1 MLLNLKI
8 KNFVII
14 DDLTIDFQEGMTVL
28 TGETGAGKSI
38 IIDALGLIAGGR
50 GSNKYI
56 RHGEESLHLE
66 GEFFIAQNE
75 KQIKKILTENKI
87 DYQDQKLLVQRHIYS
102 SGRNIC
108 RINGHIVTVAIL
120 KSVGSELVDI
130 QGQNEH
136 QQLMRP
142 ESHLDLL
149 DSFSGQEFNELKKDY
164 QEEYDNYRLINKE
177 YNDWQI
183 NEQEAA
189 QRLDIL
195 SFQIKEIQ
203 NADLKENEEKELEEE
218 RLALLNYQKIV
229 EALSGSYDLLHR
241 GEVSTLDKIGEAM
254 QALERIEDISSSYK
268 ELSEKLSSSY
278 YQLEESA
285 SRIFDFMSE
294 LEYNEERQNEIEA
307 RLNLIQQLKRKY
319 GADIPEILNFLKDS
333 VEERE
338 KLEERESTLGTLKI
352 KLEET
357 GRQVLRKGKDL
368 SALRRKIAGELEKNV
383 NHEFQE
389 LYMEEAD
396 FKVKFSKQIKDF
408 TIHDA
413 KERGLDTAYFYI
425 STNPGQPLN
434 PLEEVASGGELS
446 RIMLALKTIFSE
458 EQNVSS
464 IIFDEVDTGVSGRVA
479 QAIAD
484 KIYSISRSGQVL
496 CITHLPQVAA
506 VSDHHLYISKI
517 VQDNKTRTQVTT
529 LNEEE
534 KVAEVAQML
543 AGEDI
548 TPSIIDTA
556 RELRHIK

>member
-14 DDLTIDFQEGMTVL
+14 DELTIDFQEGMTVL

-66 GEFFIAQNE
+66 GEFFITQNE
-75 KQIKKILTENKI
+75 DRIKKKLAENSI
-87 DYQDQKLLVQRHIYS
+87 DYQDKKLLIQRHIYA
-102 SGRNIC
+102 SGRNVC
-108 RINGHIVTVAIL
+108 RINGHLVTVALL
-120 KSVGSELVDI
+120 KEIGSELVDI

-136 QQLMRP
+136 QQLMQP

-149 DSFSGQEFNELKKDY
+149 DSFSDSQFESLKKVYQADY
-164 QEEYDNYRLINKE
+164 ERYRQIKKE

-195 SFQIKEIQ
+195 NFQIKEIEDA
-203 NADLKENEEKELEEE
+203 NLKQNEEEELEEE
-218 RLALLNYQKIV
+218 RLELLNYQKIV
-229 EALSGSYDLLHR
+229 EALSGSYEMLQG
-241 GEVSTLDKIGEAM
+241 GEISSLDKIADAM
-254 QALERIEDISSSYK
+254 HSIEKIEDINSSYR

-278 YQLEESA
+278 YQLEETA
-285 SRIFDFMSE
+285 SQVFDLMSE
-294 LEYNEERQNEIEA
+294 LEYDEERQNEIEA
-307 RLNLIQQLKRKY
+307 RLDLIQRLKRKY
-319 GADIPEILNFLKDS
+319 GTDIPEILEFLEDS
-333 VEERE
+333 LAERE
-338 KLEERESTLGTLKI
+338 KLEERESTLGTLKGE
-352 KLEET
+352 LEKASRRVIE
-357 GRQVLRKGKDL
+357 KGKQL
-368 SALRRKIAGELEKNV
+368 SALRRESAKELEKNV
-383 NHEFQE
+383 KQEFQE

-396 FKVKFSKQIKDF
+396 FKVKFTKEIEAF
-408 TIHDA
+408 TIQDA
-413 KERGLDTAYFYI
+413 KATGLDTAHFYI

-446 RIMLALKTIFSE
+446 RIMLAIKTIFSE

-479 QAIAD
+479 QAIAE
-484 KIYSISRSGQVL
+484 KIYSISTAGQVL

-506 VSDHHLYISKI
+506 ISDHHLYISKSI
-517 VQDNKTRTQVTT
+517 ENNKTRTQVKE

-534 KVAEVAQML
+534 KVREVAQML
-543 AGEDI
+543 AGEDV
-548 TPSIIDTA
+548 TSSIIDTA
-556 RELRHIK
+556 RELRHTK